1 MKSMVIVLVSLFF
14 VTCQK
19 ESKSNLFTNLEL
31 LLRIREKNK
40 PTVYAVTVTGT
51 ARLGGTIKGAKV
63 ELHTIPTTGVDAGK
77 CNGVAGTPLSDPVTT
92 EPGDSAKNDGGNF
105 KIIFPKT
112 SDKIACLI
120 VTPTPTSTMYSPLNN
135 KLIRWRPN
143 IQNGVESVR
152 VASIISLPEPTLQK
166 HSSKSA
172 NVNPLTNIG
181 AGAFSAGIRQRSRVS
196 RNLFKRIKGILTR
209 KEPIFANTISDSD
222 LLSEMEKQNNK
233 VGEQFFKNSK
243 VKVDPSE
250 FNFDA
255 DPNLNKQLSAILGG
269 MDKAV
274 SDAAKKK
281 GVDPAEAGGDLF
293 DSYIDGLTN
302 DFAGDGKLDGKGI
315 VNEDGEPETLDP
327 NDEFYADFLNPAAAI
342 AADMLEYIQA
352 EIAEGGDDEWDTGDL
367 SDPSLTG
374 GDICTAGYD
383 ATGNCI
389 GSFAGANEIPE
400 GFPSPGDF
408 GQITTVSNTDGTLTL
423 NWTAATDPETPASS
437 LQYQVYYATEPDL
450 LDVEFI
456 QAFGTPLNEFT
467 ASISSFQVTTLTSG
481 YYFFNVL
488 VKDSEGNISS
498 YTMEQGLYV
507 GDGSGVVGVGGQ
519 AGYSDLCSNVIPIYF
534 TGQVGTN
541 NQLFWNAFDCN
552 DILILDSTGT
562 VVLGTATVDETQTN
576 PITITSNSSGASL
589 TGTLSNNIMTL
600 TDGTN
605 SQSITLGIIPSGVGS
620 GTLTVSGTLTG
631 LVLGETL
638 VLQNNGGDDLTINA
652 DGFFTFQTAMN
663 AGDFYSVTIL
673 TQPSSSSCSVTN
685 DIGTISADVTDVVV
699 SCFIAPPPPTLTV
712 SGNLSGMIPS
722 NTIVLQNNGADDLVL
737 TSDGSFTFITPL
749 TLGDTYTVTI
759 LNQPVNHT
767 CSVTNDT
774 GLISANVTNV
784 SVSCT
789 FNSGGLDETF
799 GGGNGYVVYTGGIAS
814 VGFDMV
820 FDSTEQIYVTGG
832 YVPFTD
838 MDFAL
843 WRYLDDGTLDTSF
856 GASGLETVAVST
868 TMEEGRGI
876 TIDPSDNVYLSA
888 YGNGTFDL
896 EIYKYDPVT
905 EVFSSVVS
913 DSGRAPTYRSILYD
927 SGNLYIAATCIVPG
941 SCLNAT
947 SSNDISLIKRDIAG
961 ITSYTYDQ
969 DGFYTGT
976 DIANEYAGNGIA
988 MLGSDILISATGE
1001 NGSAQLGTGLMRLDT
1016 SGGLVGGFGSSG
1028 VATMSIL
1035 NQEKVNSFAVDLS
1048 NSIYVLTSGH
1058 TGSGTPPRLVKL
1070 NSSGGVDTSFATSGV
1085 YSFLATDRAEDI
1097 AIDASGRVIV
1107 VGATAPQSP
1116 SDLKIWRFNSNGTLD
1131 PSFNSVGFTT
1141 HAVYVAEAASAV
1153 KIDSNGKILVLGAVG
1168 DGTANDSQM
1177 AMWRFNP

>member
-1 MKSMVIVLVSLFF
+1 MKMKSMVIVLVSLFF

-63 ELHTIPTTGVDAGK
+63 ELRTIPTTGVDAGK

-600 TDGTN
+600 TDGRDYELRV
-605 SQSITLGIIPSGVGS
+605 STLPSVRGERLVIRFLDQGRVKRLGGAGFSLAALQTLRRCIARPSGMVILTGPTGS
-620 GTLTVSGTLTG
+620 GKTSTLYGMLAELNHPGVNIITVENPVEYRIPGISQVDVNEKAGR
-631 LVLGETL
+631 
-638 VLQNNGGDDLTINA
+638 
-652 DGFFTFQTAMN
+652 TFA
-663 AGDFYSVTIL
+663 A
-673 TQPSSSSCSVTN
+673 
-685 DIGTISADVTDVVV
+685 
-699 SCFIAPPPPTLTV
+699 
-712 SGNLSGMIPS
+712 
-722 NTIVLQNNGADDLVL
+722 
-737 TSDGSFTFITPL
+737 
-749 TLGDTYTVTI
+749 
-759 LNQPVNHT
+759 
-767 CSVTNDT
+767 
-774 GLISANVTNV
+774 
-784 SVSCT
+784 
-789 FNSGGLDETF
+789 
-799 GGGNGYVVYTGGIAS
+799 
-814 VGFDMV
+814 
-820 FDSTEQIYVTGG
+820 
-832 YVPFTD
+832 
-838 MDFAL
+838 AL
-843 WRYLDDGTLDTSF
+843 
-856 GASGLETVAVST
+856 
-868 TMEEGRGI
+868 
-876 TIDPSDNVYLSA
+876 
-888 YGNGTFDL
+888 
-896 EIYKYDPVT
+896 
-905 EVFSSVVS
+905 
-913 DSGRAPTYRSILYD
+913 RSILRQD
-927 SGNLYIAATCIVPG
+927 PDIVLIGEIRDAETAEMSWAT
-941 SCLNAT
+941 
-947 SSNDISLIKRDIAG
+947 
-961 ITSYTYDQ
+961 
-969 DGFYTGT
+969 
-976 DIANEYAGNGIA
+976 
-988 MLGSDILISATGE
+988 
-1001 NGSAQLGTGLMRLDT
+1001 
-1016 SGGLVGGFGSSG
+1016 
-1028 VATMSIL
+1028 
-1035 NQEKVNSFAVDLS
+1035 
-1048 NSIYVLTSGH
+1048 
-1058 TGSGTPPRLVKL
+1058 
-1070 NSSGGVDTSFATSGV
+1070 
-1085 YSFLATDRAEDI
+1085 
-1097 AIDASGRVIV
+1097 
-1107 VGATAPQSP
+1107 
-1116 SDLKIWRFNSNGTLD
+1116 
-1131 PSFNSVGFTT
+1131 
-1141 HAVYVAEAASAV
+1141 
-1153 KIDSNGKILVLGAVG
+1153 
-1168 DGTANDSQM
+1168 
-1177 AMWRFNP
+1177 